1 MTNDELLRQEL
12 THLLTKR
19 QAHLNFEDAVA
30 NFPEAHINTV
40 PPGCNYSFWQVLEH
54 LRICQKDILD
64 YIESDSYRWLKFP
77 DDLWP
82 ETSLK
87 ADGALWQKTI
97 NDFLADRQ
105 KLAAIIN
112 DPGTDLFAVLPNSGK
127 HKHTILREINVIGS
141 HNAYHTGG
149 LVIMRQ
155 SISIWHG
162 SGLDLDELFSE
173 SS

>member
-1 MTNDELLRQEL
+1 MTDNEALRQEL
-12 THLLTKR
+12 THLLIKR
-19 QAHLNFEDAVA
+19 QAHLDFEDAVA
-30 NFPEAHINTV
+30 NFPEVHINTV

-64 YIESDSYRWLKFP
+64 YIESDRYKWLKFP

-82 ETSLK
+82 ETSFK
-87 ADGALWQKTI
+87 ADGARWQKTI
-97 NDFLADRQ
+97 DDFLANRQ
-105 KLAAIIN
+105 ALVDIVN
-112 DPGTDLFAVLPNSGK
+112 NPDTDLFAPLPNSGE

-155 SISIWHG
+155 SLGIWYPP
-162 SGLDLDELFSE
+162 GLDLDELFSE